1 MTASLQE
8 EGDHIL
14 WVPNH
19 TFCSL
24 PHVATV
30 IASMLISG
38 EEMDVREKE
47 RMVLAFKAGAENW
60 APS

>member
-14 WVPNH
+14 RVPK
-19 TFCSL
+19 
-24 PHVATV
+24 HVATV
-30 IASMLISG
+30 IACMLISG
-38 EEMDVREKE
+38 EEMDVRKRE
-47 RMVLAFKAGAENW
+47 RMVLAFKAGAENG